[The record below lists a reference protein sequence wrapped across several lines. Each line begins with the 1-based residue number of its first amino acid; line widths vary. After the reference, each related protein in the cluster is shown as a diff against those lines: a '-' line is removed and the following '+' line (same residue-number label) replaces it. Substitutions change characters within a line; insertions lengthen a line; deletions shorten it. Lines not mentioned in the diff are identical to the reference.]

1 MTALRPTRAEFLD
14 QVLTSS
20 FPGEVAKRFAFADG
34 EVGAVYTLS
43 RKTTTGPA
51 RPVILVVA
59 TFPPVWTRA
68 GVHDFGIDSYEHPVT
83 SAQEAMALLTQ
94 FDQQQAEAFRVSCRV
109 A

>member
-1 MTALRPTRAEFLD
+1 M
-14 QVLTSS
+14 
-20 FPGEVAKRFAFADG
+20 
-34 EVGAVYTLS
+34 
-43 RKTTTGPA
+43 
-51 RPVILVVA
+51 A